1 MQNAKKHEY
10 KYRSNEYR
18 QNIGEDN
25 ISIPLKNAGA
35 MTKSL
40 WLQDEISS
48 SNKPCNHKKVGFLAL
63 GLAKEKSPYTRPFN
77 FLRGLSKR
85 FAI

>member
-25 ISIPLKNAGA
+25 ISIPMKNIGA
-35 MTKSL
+35 MTKSRR
-40 WLQDEISS
+40 ES
-48 SNKPCNHKKVGFLAL
+48 GFL
-63 GLAKEKSPYTRPFN
+63 EK
-77 FLRGLSKR
+77 
-85 FAI
+85 

>member
-25 ISIPLKNAGA
+25 ISIPLKNTGA
-35 MTKSL
+35 MTKSRRERV
-40 WLQDEISS
+40 D
-48 SNKPCNHKKVGFLAL
+48 V
-63 GLAKEKSPYTRPFN
+63 
-77 FLRGLSKR
+77 LRSESET
-85 FAI
+85 

>member
-25 ISIPLKNAGA
+25 ISIPLKNTGA
-35 MTKSL
+35 MTKSRR
-40 WLQDEISS
+40 ET
-48 SNKPCNHKKVGFLAL
+48 V
-63 GLAKEKSPYTRPFN
+63 N
-77 FLRGLSKR
+77 FLRSESET
-85 FAI
+85 

>member
-1 MQNAKKHEY
+1 MNIKYMHKKFFQVKCGNIIKYRSNARNKNIYKCRMQRNMN

-35 MTKSL
+35 LTKSCRERE
-40 WLQDEISS
+40 WMSVQ
-48 SNKPCNHKKVGFLAL
+48 KV
-63 GLAKEKSPYTRPFN
+63 TN
-77 FLRGLSKR
+77 Q
-85 FAI
+85 

>member
-1 MQNAKKHEY
+1 MQNAKKHEN

-35 MTKSL
+35 ITKSRRESV
-40 WLQDEISS
+40 D
-48 SNKPCNHKKVGFLAL
+48 V
-63 GLAKEKSPYTRPFN
+63 
-77 FLRGLSKR
+77 LRSESET
-85 FAI
+85 

>member
-25 ISIPLKNAGA
+25 ISIPMKNAGA
-35 MTKSL
+35 MTKSRERV
-40 WLQDEISS
+40 D
-48 SNKPCNHKKVGFLAL
+48 
-63 GLAKEKSPYTRPFN
+63 
-77 FLRGLSKR
+77 FLRSESET
-85 FAI
+85 